1 MSDPEYADLSNAA
14 GFVQRIVEKAQS
26 EDLGALRLGLA
37 RSEVVRAAPKAR
49 MHVRRRGR
57 PDIQA
62 LADDL
67 VASCMAKLYELEGR
81 PLVSRWLQH
90 AYDFRKNLEAYE
102 KATH

>member
-1 MSDPEYADLSNAA
+1 MSDPEYTDLSAAA
-14 GFVQRIVEKAQS
+14 GFVQRIVERAQS

-37 RSEVVRAAPKAR
+37 RSEVARAAPKAR
-49 MHVRRRGR
+49 RHARRRGR

-67 VASCMAKLYELEGR
+67 VVSCMAKLYELEGR
-81 PLVSRWLQH
+81 PLVSRWLRH
-90 AYDFRKNLEAYE
+90 ACDFQKNLEAYD